1 MLDHLSLGTADLA
14 RAAAFY
20 DAALAPLGVVR
31 VWSYPDAIGYGY
43 PGSGDRLAIKQRTG
57 FAPPGAG
64 FHLALGA
71 RTPEE
76 VDAFFRAAVAHGGTA
91 DGEPGLR
98 PRYGPGYYA
107 AFVIDPDGH
116 RVEAV
121 FHGARG

>member
-1 MLDHLSLGTADLA
+1 MLDHVSLGTADLA
-14 RAAAFY
+14 RATAFY
-20 DAALAPLGVVR
+20 DAVLAPLDVVR
-31 VWSYPDAIGYGY
+31 VWSTPDAVGYGY
-43 PGSGDRLAIKQRTG
+43 RGGGDRLAIKQRAG

-64 FHLALGA
+64 FHLALAA
-71 RTPEE
+71 RRPDD

-116 RVEAV
+116 HIEAV
-121 FHGARG
+121 CHGAPE